1 MGMVWVLCAGIGTPD
16 IGVKAKRGAVGGQ
29 PKRRKVIIDEQM
41 VITSE

>member
-1 MGMVWVLCAGIGTPD
+1 MAWVLWTGIGTPD
-16 IGVKAKRGAVGGQ
+16 IGVNAKRGVVGGQ